1 VFLTWRPGLYLAALV
16 VAQLL
21 IFASTGP
28 VNAAIVAEVP
38 PAERASA
45 VALSILAIH
54 LLGDVPSPWLIGFLS
69 DRSSLGRAVM
79 VVPVATLAAG
89 IIWTYAAWRG
99 ERVSNRREDQRD
111 ASAAS

>member
-1 VFLTWRPGLYLAALV
+1 
-16 VAQLL
+16 
-21 IFASTGP
+21 

-54 LLGDVPSPWLIGFLS
+54 LLGDVPSPWLIGFIS
-69 DRSSLGRAVM
+69 DRSSLGRAVLI
-79 VVPVATLAAG
+79 VPVATLAAG
-89 IIWTYAAWRG
+89 LIWTWGAWRG
-99 ERVSNRREDQRD
+99 ERAARGQRGRA